1 MAIPMARW
9 YKWSLANR
17 PEAEVKKNAKLHARL
32 GKLSLTCEIGP
43 LHTRAH
49 VYPSTSSAAL
59 REAQFL
65 CKCVYVTALPL
76 MPGIKSCAI
85 QHISTATNA
94 MTALAL
100 TVTIDNTRGTVWHT
114 PILSLSSTPSHEAS
128 TAISWQLP
136 ALV

>member
-17 PEAEVKKNAKLHARL
+17 PEPEVKKNAKLHARL

-49 VYPSTSSAAL
+49 VCPSTSSAAL

-65 CKCVYVTALPL
+65 CKCVYVTTLPL
-76 MPGIKSCAI
+76 MPGIKCCAI

-100 TVTIDNTRGTVWHT
+100 TVTIATLVAQSGAPQHCRFRRRLRTRQV
-114 PILSLSSTPSHEAS
+114 LR
-128 TAISWQLP
+128 
-136 ALV
+136 